1 MDWLLDAA
9 NWFGSAVCHQWDSHS
24 YFIAGVPLCLCARC
38 TGMYLGGLMTVAY
51 LALRKPRAA
60 QAPRIPYIIALMIF
74 FLLWAGDG
82 VNSFMSEVLR
92 RPFLYEPQ
100 NVLRL
105 ITGTLMGITLGSLLY
120 LMLNANL
127 YRELNPKPIY
137 ANAFDFLFVLACGAA
152 IVVVVNS
159 QAPFLLYPLSAL
171 LLIAIIALHASI
183 WTALVGSFMRV
194 VTRRREL
201 VTRFVVGGS
210 AALVL
215 LNALAFGRVLLGI
228 ALGAPL

>member
-9 NWFGSAVCHQWDSHS
+9 NWLGSAVCHQWDSHS
-24 YFIAGVPLCLCARC
+24 YFMAGAPLCLCARC
-38 TGMYLGGLMTVAY
+38 TGLYLGGLMTVAY
-51 LALRKPRAA
+51 LAVRKPRAA
-60 QAPRIPYIIALMIF
+60 QVPRIPYIVALLVF

-82 VNSFMSEVLR
+82 IHSFLSEILQ

-105 ITGTLMGITLGSLLY
+105 MTGTLMGITLGSLLY

-127 YRELNPKPIY
+127 YRELDPQPIY
-137 ANAFDFLFVLACGAA
+137 QNAFDFLFVLAGGAA

-159 QAPFLLYPLSAL
+159 QLPFLLYPLSAL
-171 LLIAIIALHASI
+171 LLIAIVALHACI
-183 WTALVGSFMRV
+183 WTALVASFMRV
-194 VTRRREL
+194 ATRRREL
-201 VTRFVVGGS
+201 VARFGVGGI